1 MGVFLRNGRFLSA
14 LTVKTPPQLLSCCEA
29 KMIKTLEF
37 PKNHPPQA
45 KSGFGRFRYWFKTP
59 QGRRTIIGYL
69 FISPFILGVLFWVLY
84 PALMAAWLSFH
95 EWNLI
100 TPAKY
105 VGLQNFEKMFNDKL
119 FWQSLKV
126 TSIYTFVSVPL
137 GLLLSFLLALLMNTK
152 VKGIAL
158 FRTIYY
164 LPSIVP
170 GVASAV
176 LWAWILNT
184 DFGLLNAALNFFGV
198 QKIAWLQE
206 PEWALPAL
214 ILMSLWGVGS
224 SMIIFLAGLQGID
237 EVYYEA
243 AKIDGA
249 GRLAQMR
256 HITIPMMSSVIFFNL
271 ILGIIG
277 SFQVFTAGYLMTNGG
292 PQNSTLFFVLY
303 LYRQGFQYLK
313 MGYASALSWVLFFII
328 LIFTVIVFKT
338 VGRRVYYQ

>member
-1 MGVFLRNGRFLSA
+1 MG
-14 LTVKTPPQLLSCCEA
+14 
-29 KMIKTLEF
+29 TLEISG
-37 PKNHPPQA
+37 PESPQGQS
-45 KSGFGRFRYWFKTP
+45 KINRLRHWFKTP
-59 QGRRTIIGYL
+59 RGRNTITGYL
-69 FISPFILGVLFWVLY
+69 FLSPFILGVLFWVLY
-84 PALMAAWLSFH
+84 PAMMAAWLTFQN
-95 EWNLI
+95 WNLI

-105 VGLQNFEKMFNDKL
+105 VGLGNFQTMVNDPL

-126 TSIYTFVSVPL
+126 TSIFTFFSVPL
-137 GLLLSFLLALLMNTK
+137 SLIMSFLMAMLINTK
-152 VKGIAL
+152 VRGIAL

-170 GVASAV
+170 AVANAV

-184 DFGLLNAALNFFGV
+184 DFGLLNAVLNSFGLP
-198 QKIAWLQE
+198 KIAWLQR

-214 ILMSLWGVGS
+214 VLMSLWGVGQ

-249 GRLAQMR
+249 GSWAQLV

-271 ILGIIG
+271 ILGVIG
-277 SFQVFTAGYLMTNGG
+277 SFQVFTAGFLITNGG
-292 PQNSTLFFVLY
+292 PQNATLFFVLY
-303 LYRQGFQYLK
+303 LYRVGFQYLK

-328 LIFTVIVFKT
+328 LIFTVIIFKT
-338 VGRRVYYQ
+338 AGRRVYYQ